1 MNIIHSKKIKLL
13 LTAIL
18 LCGLLLLLYPAVSSY
33 GNSLRSHRTIDSYT
47 DEVAQ
52 LESESYAQMWSAA
65 KAYNRALAEESD
77 NFLPT
82 AAQDE
87 EYTRLLDISGVG
99 IMGYVE
105 IPLIDVRLPIYHGTD
120 ESVLQKAVGHLAW
133 SSLPVGGQ
141 STHCVLS
148 AHRALPSA
156 KLFTNLDRLTE
167 GDSFK
172 LHILDEVLTY
182 EVDQISIVKPQEV
195 DKLQIIDGK
204 DLCTLVTCT
213 PYGINTERLLVRGH
227 RVDDSQAAVRLTT
240 EALPIEP
247 LFIVP
252 VLALPILP
260 PLLIAI
266 IISLLRPMSR
276 QILFPRKSAENI
288 K

>member
-52 LESESYAQMWSAA
+52 LESENYAQMWSAA

-120 ESVLQKAVGHLAW
+120 ESVLQKAVGHLSW

-156 KLFTNLDRLTE
+156 KLFTNLDKLTE

-182 EVDQISIVKPQEV
+182 EVDQISIVEPQEV

>member
-18 LCGLLLLLYPAVSSY
+18 LCGLLLMLYPAVSSY
-33 GNSLRSHRTIDSYT
+33 GNSLRSHRTIDGYT